1 MSQMSPEMTRSTS
14 LLVLLHF
21 VGNALLLGL
30 GYYWLGLGES
40 SGTRLVWSFF
50 VAAVFVCLA
59 VWLHGATFAYFR
71 ATDSSHLTAAFRTA
85 LRNLVPLI
93 VLGVLV
99 LCLYALLEWWRDYS
113 PQPAFKIASYLT
125 LKLRKPVK
133 PATVLRVFN
142 ILLWV
147 LRWAVLPIILLPLP
161 AEMSSRGW
169 SGLRGHSRARAK
181 RPLYWLEVPLLLTCA
196 FWLPFKL
203 IGWVPHMSG
212 FRMEMASFL
221 SRLILAYLLFTGAW
235 LLAVFFSSAGKPRL
249 SQPKTAPSP

>member
-99 LCLYALLEWWRDYS
+99 LCLYVLLEWWRDYS

-133 PATVLRVFN
+133 PATVLRSRGVLEETVAHE
-142 ILLWV
+142 LLHV
-147 LRWAVLPIILLPLP
+147 LVESQAPPGSPVWFREGLTGYFEGSVQAPQAAATSVDDTDLRQKEDPTRARLAYAQAKRKVADLVNRYGEGAVLGWLKRGLP
-161 AEMSSRGW
+161 AELKNTASNQAPVKSR
-169 SGLRGHSRARAK
+169 
-181 RPLYWLEVPLLLTCA
+181 
-196 FWLPFKL
+196 
-203 IGWVPHMSG
+203 
-212 FRMEMASFL
+212 
-221 SRLILAYLLFTGAW
+221 
-235 LLAVFFSSAGKPRL
+235 
-249 SQPKTAPSP
+249 